1 MRPSMPRRAPYTSP
15 NAPLSLAERT
25 TPHRL
30 RFSTGVHPPDC
41 RTTAFVVETAFLK
54 A

>member
-1 MRPSMPRRAPYTSP
+1 MRPSTPRRAPYTSP

-41 RTTAFVVETAFLK
+41 RTTALVLAEEFLK